1 MPEIK
6 IKIADDVH
14 KKLKQKAKEE
24 MRSLT
29 NFLTYHIGDL
39 VNDNIININL
49 ENMPENTKI
58 TTKTQ
63 KPLTPDEIEEQQ
75 INAFQKRAKAIL
87 GRELDI
93 SRCMLTPDNNY
104 YEFAE
109 PREGRFTRGAYT
121 MPIEK
126 QKEYIEEWKH
136 YLDTE

>member
-39 VNDNIININL
+39 VNDNIINL
-49 ENMPENTKI
+49 GNMPENTKI

-63 KPLTPDEIEEQQ
+63 KPLTPEEIEEQQ
-75 INAFQKRAKAIL
+75 IYAFQKRAKALL
-87 GRELDI
+87 GQELDLGECTLVPTN
-93 SRCMLTPDNNY
+93 RY
-104 YEFAE
+104 YDFAE
-109 PREGRFTRGAYT
+109 EREGKVIRMPYT
-121 MPIEK
+121 MSIEK
-126 QKEYIEEWKH
+126 QREYLEEWKH
-136 YLDTE
+136 YIKK